1 LRPSGYYTPLIIWV
15 WTYGFFFVLV
25 LEMAARKMMMTMM
38 ETAISA
44 MMISSLGRVSDPA
57 GAGKWC
63 SRKETG
69 YPPGGPERGATQRV
83 LYTGLLV
90 IEIKRT

>member
-1 LRPSGYYTPLIIWV
+1 MVGTAQRQLYPTDYSEF

-44 MMISSLGRVSDPA
+44 TMVCSLGFWFD
-57 GAGKWC
+57 
-63 SRKETG
+63 
-69 YPPGGPERGATQRV
+69 
-83 LYTGLLV
+83 
-90 IEIKRT
+90 